1 MHSELLPLFE
11 QQTGA
16 NLSVRLVQ
24 RLQGRGWVKREQLAK
39 ELYVSVRVIRAA
51 ASHAGG
57 QILSGQRGLKLT
69 IEANSEEVNECIGRM
84 LSQVREMQ
92 RRLTETE
99 KIWHRRQL

>member
-1 MHSELLPLFE
+1 MTLALPLFE

-16 NLSVRLVQ
+16 NLSSRLVH
-24 RLQGRGWVKREQLAK
+24 RLTGRGWVKREQLAK

-69 IEANSEEVNECIGRM
+69 IESNSEEVNECIGRM